1 METQSGSARRHPR
14 RAKKDQATSVAQ
26 PSPTEIEATTGSP
39 AGDAAQAGDIQAG
52 EASEI
57 PGPTFQ
63 VETETVTQSPNTA
76 KWSKWVSKR
85 KKKEQAA
92 QLALT
97 LLTILDGAIG
107 AALGTEC
114 CLTPDE
120 HAMIDE
126 PLARIMA
133 RLSPET
139 TEAIDKWTDP
149 VLLLLGFG
157 LWGVRVFSVIQRKAA
172 ESKPALATSHPVQ
185 ASEPS
190 FVSDLLR
197 ATKAND
203 NGNLPVEFA
212 EQIG

>member
-1 METQSGSARRHPR
+1 
-14 RAKKDQATSVAQ
+14 
-26 PSPTEIEATTGSP
+26 
-39 AGDAAQAGDIQAG
+39 
-52 EASEI
+52 
-57 PGPTFQ
+57 
-63 VETETVTQSPNTA
+63 
-76 KWSKWVSKR
+76 
-85 KKKEQAA
+85 
-92 QLALT
+92 LT

-107 AALGTEC
+107 VSLGTEC

-149 VLLLLGFG
+149 ILLLLGFG
-157 LWGVRVFSVIQRKAA
+157 LWVVRVFSVVQRKAS
-172 ESKPALATSHPVQ
+172 ESKPSLSNPSPAQ
-185 ASEPS
+185 ASQSS

-197 ATKAND
+197 ATQAND
-203 NGNLPVEFA
+203 NANVPVEFA